1 MPKFDAKLAKKNFK
15 HYPRGRV
22 IYIVKSKEFEIYADK
37 HIVEN
42 EKILDEIKS
51 EFRIPQN
58 TKAVHSPHYYCHKCE
73 LKEDHSLLVGRHNK
87 QGRV

>member
-1 MPKFDAKLAKKNFK
+1 MPKYDPKLAKKDFK

-58 TKAVHSPHYYCHKCE
+58 TKPVHSPHYYCHKCGDI
-73 LKEDHSLLVGRHNK
+73 LDAV
-87 QGRV
+87 